1 MPEKLKICAVRQNNY
16 RRNEMRNLVSL
27 LVLILLFTSGS
38 LLAEQQLPKLGYKL
52 TALPSP
58 VDAPDFNLQDMDE
71 KKYSIK
77 DFRGKVVLVN
87 FWATWCPPCR
97 REMPSLERLYQKLKD
112 KGFIVLAINQF
123 EDPDHVFAYTG
134 QLGTDPTF
142 PILFDRDSKIAEAYK
157 VAGLPTTYLLDK
169 QGKIRYRAVG
179 GREFDHPEV
188 EKIIQALMTE
198 K

>member
-1 MPEKLKICAVRQNNY
+1 MSGKLKMFTARQRTC
-16 RRNEMRNLVSL
+16 RRNKMRNIFSL
-27 LVLILLFTSGS
+27 FILMFLFVSGS

-52 TALPSP
+52 TELPKP
-58 VDAPDFNLQDMDE
+58 VDAPDFSLQDMDE

-97 REMPSLERLYQKLKD
+97 REMPSLERLYQKLKGKD
-112 KGFIVLAINQF
+112 FIVLAINQF

-188 EKIIQALMTE
+188 EKLIQALMAE
-198 K
+198 N